1 VKLMD
6 EQKKFELR
14 GLKSC
19 DMFPMFGILSKI
31 GFKDLKNSLT
41 PESIQD
47 MMDAFKESEGDGK
60 DKDKDSNGAKTTF
73 VGFSIVMD
81 VVEIIMKNLPRCEKE
96 IYSFLANLSGMTVEE
111 IADLDMV
118 TFTEMI
124 IAVVQKDEFKDFFK
138 VVSRL
143 FN

>member
-1 VKLMD
+1 MKQMD
-6 EQKKFELR
+6 EQKFELR

-41 PESIQD
+41 PESIKE
-47 MMDAFKESEGDGK
+47 MMTAFNGDESDEK
-60 DKDKDSNGAKTTF
+60 DNDEKDNDAKTTF
-73 VGFSIVMD
+73 VGFSIMID
-81 VVEIIMKNLPRCEKE
+81 IVEIIMKNLPSCEKE
-96 IYSFLANLSGMTVEE
+96 IYTFLSNLSGMSVKE

-118 TFTEMI
+118 TFTEMV

-143 FN
+143 FK